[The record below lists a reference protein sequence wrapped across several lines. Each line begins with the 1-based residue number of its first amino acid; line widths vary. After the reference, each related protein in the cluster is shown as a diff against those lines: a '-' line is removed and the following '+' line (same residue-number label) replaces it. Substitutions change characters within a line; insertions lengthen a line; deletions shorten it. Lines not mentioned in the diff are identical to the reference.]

1 MEDEL
6 KQLKEEILEKD
17 DVIIDLTDN
26 LAEIGR

>member
-26 LAEIGR
+26 LAEMGR